1 MITVLIGAILNI
13 ILDPVFI
20 FIFHM
25 GVYGAA
31 TATVISQGVSALY
44 VFWFLRGDRALFRL
58 RRKTMRLDGKLVREI
73 TGLGLFWLC
82 HVCYQWGSADRM

>member
-1 MITVLIGAILNI
+1 MISLGMNNFINAQGFGKMGMITVLIGAILNI

-31 TATVISQGVSALY
+31 TATVISQGCQRSMCSG
-44 VFWFLRGDRALFRL
+44 F
-58 RRKTMRLDGKLVREI
+58 
-73 TGLGLFWLC
+73 
-82 HVCYQWGSADRM
+82 